1 MAKRILIADDSPFWR
16 ERFRAVLERDPNY
29 DVFEAGDGSEAVQK
43 SMKFHPDLVV
53 LDYAMPVLDG
63 LGAARELRRTM
74 PKLPVMLCTAD
85 KSACLEDVAR
95 ESGVPTVFSKTDW
108 TEMLTFIRQ
117 ELSSGPGAA
126 ENYQPTIA

>member
-16 ERFRAVLERDPNY
+16 ERFRAVLERDPSY

-95 ESGVPTVFSKTDW
+95 ESGVPVVFSKTDW
-108 TEMLTFIRQ
+108 TEMLSFIRQ
-117 ELSSGPGAA
+117 ELSSGPSAS
-126 ENYQPTIA
+126 ESYQPTVA